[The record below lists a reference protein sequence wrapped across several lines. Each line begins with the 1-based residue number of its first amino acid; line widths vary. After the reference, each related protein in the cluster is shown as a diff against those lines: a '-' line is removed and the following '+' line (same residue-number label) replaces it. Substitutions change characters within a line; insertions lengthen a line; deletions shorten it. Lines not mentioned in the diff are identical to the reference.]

1 MSELIEN
8 GLVKLMKKMD
18 AIAMKRVIKGNS
30 TNNHEMGVNPDRHKI
45 LRTHVQK
52 RTYMIL
58 MTKIMMVLETL
69 QL

>member
-1 MSELIEN
+1 
-8 GLVKLMKKMD
+8 MKKMD

-30 TNNHEMGVNPDRHKI
+30 TNNHEMGVNPERHMI
-45 LRTHVQK
+45 LSTQVQK
-52 RTYMIL
+52 STYMIL